1 MGSWPEWE
9 RVMVD
14 AVYYGL
20 FTFGGYYLFLRRTD
34 EDRRRQN
41 LLLLLA
47 ALFMGIS
54 YGLHTTFH
62 SRIWHWP
69 LSMVSAVIL
78 VSYLGV
84 TLAFRRE
91 IASNWREDWEQWGS
105 WLKRLLPGSRSN
117 HGDNR

>member
-9 RVMVD
+9 RVIRD

-20 FTFGGYYLFLRRTD
+20 FMFLTFWILNRRSDKDGG
-34 EDRRRQN
+34 RQN
-41 LLLLLA
+41 LLTLIATLYV
-47 ALFMGIS
+47 GIS
-54 YGLHTTFH
+54 YGLNATFH
-62 SRIWHWP
+62 SRMWHWP

-84 TLAFRRE
+84 ALTFRRE
-91 IASNWREDWEQWGS
+91 VASNWRRDWEHWGS
-105 WLKRLLPGSRSN
+105 WLKRLLPGSGSN